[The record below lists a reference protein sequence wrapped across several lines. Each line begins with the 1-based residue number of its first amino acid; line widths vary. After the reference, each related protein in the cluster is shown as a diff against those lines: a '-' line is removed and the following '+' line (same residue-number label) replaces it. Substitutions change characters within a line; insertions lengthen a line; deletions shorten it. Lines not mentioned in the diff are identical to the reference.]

1 MLLFLSGIDMTF
13 VQTALSMCTT
23 SVYSLHKTTTRKHI
37 AKRAEEWGVEM
48 EVLAELRFNLAKTYK
63 FHSKK
68 SVDIEVDFIRFS
80 L

>member
-1 MLLFLSGIDMTF
+1 MLF

-23 SVYSLHKTTTRKHI
+23 SVYSLHKTATRKHI
-37 AKRAEEWGVEM
+37 VKKASEWGVEV

-63 FHSKK
+63 FHNKK

-80 L
+80 FKEEG